1 MRRECRICA
10 ASDGHAAFG
19 APHPLGR
26 RTTSRRA
33 VLFRI
38 TVCKSSFALR
48 LHPWQRIVII
58 ATRTRPVRTRR
69 MPTSPVDGTSGPAS
83 RCSPCP
89 CSNSAEWRDAAARR
103 GPAVQKTHAARDVR
117 VRRLRQSVHGICP
130 TCTACAAVRTRARA
144 CLSSSVVTRRRPSV
158 GLSRQSL
165 GSTVVA
171 VAVSAAIFIAVTVAV
186 AGIVPARRARFRPC
200 TRRARKV
207 LRRSQG
213 REGPK
218 AEKD

>member
-1 MRRECRICA
+1 MAAHRHHRDSDQASPDSADADQSCRRHIRIGLALLPVPVLACKMQHMQQSLRMMSDMRRLR
-10 ASDGHAAFG
+10 
-19 APHPLGR
+19 
-26 RTTSRRA
+26 
-33 VLFRI
+33 
-38 TVCKSSFALR
+38 R
-48 LHPWQRIVII
+48 LHKR
-58 ATRTRPVRTRR
+58 AR
-69 MPTSPVDGTSGPAS
+69 
-83 RCSPCP
+83 
-89 CSNSAEWRDAAARR
+89 NSAEWRDAAARR

-200 TRRARKV
+200 TRRAREV